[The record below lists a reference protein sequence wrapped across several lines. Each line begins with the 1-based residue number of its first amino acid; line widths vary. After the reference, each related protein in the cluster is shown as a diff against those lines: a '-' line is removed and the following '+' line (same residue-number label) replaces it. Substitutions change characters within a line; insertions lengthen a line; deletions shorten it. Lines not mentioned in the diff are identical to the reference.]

1 MGDSEIF
8 MTPEDFLRS
17 ITPGQKQPEKYGLD
31 KFKLK
36 KASSLVKATN
46 KYEETSSADC
56 SQSIFDVLGE
66 NGLISFSDYL
76 FLLTVLATPQRNFEI
91 AFRMFDLNGDGRVD
105 VNEFY
110 QVTTTARSQTTVGM
124 RHRDHKNTGNVAKSF
139 KESNSALVTYFFGP
153 TGKERKLD
161 KFVEF
166 QKNLEDEA
174 ETTITED
181 KFIKMLLTYSG
192 LNPKKQKSMLKRV
205 RKQFGNESKVGIS
218 FEESRSFFLFIKQIH
233 DVDLAFD
240 FYRVVGAEIDME
252 TMKRVAKMVSG
263 QVISDHVIDVVYVV
277 FDDDGNGKLS
287 DREFIQIMKRRLMRG
302 LEKPKDTGFFRL
314 IDATWKCAK
323 ETSWKYPW
331 SSD

>member
-1 MGDSEIF
+1 LKLEF
-8 MTPEDFLRS
+8 
-17 ITPGQKQPEKYGLD
+17 KKY
-31 KFKLK
+31 
-36 KASSLVKATN
+36 
-46 KYEETSSADC
+46 
-56 SQSIFDVLGE
+56 
-66 NGLISFSDYL
+66 
-76 FLLTVLATPQRNFEI
+76 
-91 AFRMFDLNGDGRVD
+91 
-105 VNEFY
+105 
-110 QVTTTARSQTTVGM
+110 
-124 RHRDHKNTGNVAKSF
+124 
-139 KESNSALVTYFFGP
+139 
-153 TGKERKLD
+153 
-161 KFVEF
+161 
-166 QKNLEDEA
+166 LEDEND
-174 ETTITED
+174 TTITED

-205 RKQFGNESKVGIS
+205 RKQFSDESKVGIS
-218 FEESRSFFLFIKQIH
+218 FEETKSFFLFIKQIH

-263 QVISDHVIDVVYVV
+263 QVISDHVIDVVYAA

-323 ETSWKYPW
+323 ETSWKFPW